1 MLDDNVENDLT
12 NGSRNF
18 ARWSVKV
25 QYSGKSSDLRETPKP
40 KFVFE
45 FDCEFIIQ
53 KFELSNLT
61 HCPISLVSST
71 LELFGGWLISRDDWP
86 NSHQNWEKGHFKW
99 SRSWS
104 SWSTE
109 ITKFRRNPKRHKTCI
124 LRCLTWL
131 TVSFGYF
138 RVLWSCLV
146 DDWSV
151 GMIDRIQMRIGKMS
165 LWVITK
171 LVELIN

>member
-25 QYSGKSSDLRETPKP
+25 NYSGKSSDLRETPKP

-45 FDCEFIIQ
+45 FDCEFVIQ

-86 NSHQNWEKGHFKW
+86 NSHENWKKVTLSDHKVDRVDQLK
-99 SRSWS
+99 SQIRS
-104 SWSTE
+104 
-109 ITKFRRNPKRHKTCI
+109 KLQKTQ
-124 LRCLTWL
+124 
-131 TVSFGYF
+131 S
-138 RVLWSCLV
+138 
-146 DDWSV
+146 
-151 GMIDRIQMRIGKMS
+151 M
-165 LWVITK
+165 
-171 LVELIN
+171 